1 MTHFPS
7 FSNIFSSMGIY
18 SVSVQNVILLI
29 HTFVIAY
36 FLYNFYG
43 ENKYVLQFSQ
53 FLLYQSTKVHCLSS
67 CSYPTL
73 VSTVFEF
80 QQLAFCLQEANL
92 SYVEAEKASK
102 QENTQASKQTQN
114 ILTPQSTCLNNI
126 SSNSIRY
133 FERLNRYYYGGSNPG
148 PVKVDILSYLQSNLK
163 TLRFCHVKWCVG
175 LYSQMQKH
183 VPFYHT
189 HRSQNS
195 TLKAGMNQNHST
207 NEKHS

>member
-133 FERLNRYYYGGSNPG
+133 FERLTG
-148 PVKVDILSYLQSNLK
+148 IITEAQ
-163 TLRFCHVKWCVG
+163 TLG
-175 LYSQMQKH
+175 L
-183 VPFYHT
+183 
-189 HRSQNS
+189 
-195 TLKAGMNQNHST
+195 
-207 NEKHS
+207 